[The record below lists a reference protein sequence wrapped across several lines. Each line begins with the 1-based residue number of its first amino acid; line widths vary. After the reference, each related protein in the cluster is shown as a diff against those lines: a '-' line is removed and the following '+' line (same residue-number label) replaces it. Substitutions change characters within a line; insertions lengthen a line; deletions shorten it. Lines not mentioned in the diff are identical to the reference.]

1 MTPKSVCH
9 TARWR
14 RPGTLA
20 AALATLV
27 LLPWAGFQLVS
38 GQGQS
43 PDGGEPAATAADESV
58 GSAASDP
65 AATTRG
71 NDSNLP
77 DGIPQPLGEDA
88 FEALLTNSPFTRALN
103 LSDSLVLTGVAR
115 IDDQP
120 VVTVMDR
127 NTRETFVVS
136 TEQTN
141 IQGWRM
147 VDLVENADPAATQV
161 HLSVNGETITIRY
174 GSEQLDPV
182 ASREGRSRPGAAR
195 GEGARSERGGGE
207 RGGGDRGSRGGFNPE
222 AMQRM
227 QNMSDEQ
234 RQQMRDYFNSN
245 RERLRGASPEE
256 RQNMVNQAMDR
267 VERGSRGGRGG
278 GGRGR

>member
-1 MTPKSVCH
+1 MTPNTTSTTV
-9 TARWR
+9 RWLR
-14 RPGTLA
+14 RAAPG
-20 AALATLV
+20 AALVALAC
-27 LLPWAGFQLVS
+27 AGLHPS
-38 GQGQS
+38 PGQGQDNS
-43 PDGGEPAATAADESV
+43 EPAAGERAPAVDSQPGAATATSQPEPTAPEASEPATPIGIPRPLDES
-58 GSAASDP
+58 
-65 AATTRG
+65 
-71 NDSNLP
+71 
-77 DGIPQPLGEDA
+77 A
-88 FEALLTNSPFTRALN
+88 FEALLTNPPFTRALN

-136 TEQTN
+136 TEQPN

-161 HLSVNGETITIRY
+161 QLSVNGETITIRY
-174 GSEQLDPV
+174 GAEQLDPV

-195 GEGARSERGGGE
+195 GDGGGRERGD
-207 RGGGDRGSRGGFNPE
+207 RSGGGDRSRGGWGNSE

-256 RQNMVNQAMDR
+256 RQRMVDQAMER
-267 VERGSRGGRGG
+267 VERGSRGG
-278 GGRGR
+278 GRRR